1 MVLPIPWYFWRIVN
15 FTPYQSFIIQMSN
28 RLVKPWYGY
37 GTKRFLEYYGFDR
50 EEKYYGYVS

>member
-1 MVLPIPWYFWRIVN
+1 
-15 FTPYQSFIIQMSN
+15 MSN

-50 EEKYYGYVS
+50 EEKYYGYVSWPI